1 METLQSLVILLVVIA
16 VAFLAAKLVMD
27 AELHYLMLCAAS
39 EGVTLDE
46 LLAGPEPEPEQEAR
60 PQLRLVWSGPA
71 VLGDEP
77 YDQMKDL
84 AL

>member
-1 METLQSLVILLVVIA
+1 METLQSLAVLLVVIV

-27 AELHYLMLCAAS
+27 TELHYLMLRAAT
-39 EGVTLDE
+39 EGVTLEE
-46 LLAGPEPEPEQEAR
+46 LLAGDEPEPEQEVR

-71 VLGDEP
+71 VMDDEP